1 MLKEDGADK
10 FYVGASTAVS
20 GQTSAYTFY
29 ASSGLGLDF
38 NTGGVGSPRMRID
51 SSGNVGIG
59 DSTPIEGRLTVRS
72 DTNSNAIF
80 AGGQATTG
88 QSYGVLVNAGT
99 NTSDANFRSYDQ
111 TGSTPYFIVRGD
123 GNVGIGTSSPSERFV
138 VHGDGARMIVSSND
152 YEVAMLGRRG
162 SSGNS
167 LDGGYLR
174 LRDAGVNKVVLDTNG
189 TSWITGGDLQLGDIA
204 ETTGGGNISLT
215 KTSSSSIISI
225 MSRSATDG
233 HTGMLNFYKTPATSG
248 NYTSTTSG
256 DVLGEIRFYGVNNS
270 AVADIGAMIQVS
282 QTGAFNNSV
291 PAKMTFTTQETQRIS
306 IHADGHIGIGDNVT
320 VSSAWSN
327 VFGAR
332 VQLDTRGVLAATDG
346 SMQIGHN
353 WYYDGAG
360 SSGYKYIASG
370 KANRQ
375 VHVDDYISWE
385 MEETAGTAGAE
396 ITFTERMRF
405 TKDGKLGLNTAT
417 GNPLDNIVAVV
428 GNGGGILLSTY
439 WSGSATSGQKMG
451 AIGFKGYADGN
462 TNAAADA
469 KIEGVAASNHSG
481 SSAPAHLDFYTK
493 DDSIGPGSG
502 PTRRFRIDEY
512 GGQIVHR
519 SKNNWSRVQHNES
532 QGSNIHYRLYGAG
545 SSTTTYNLLRYR
557 RHYWG
562 HGSVHITLFQTYYST
577 TSQGEY
583 WLLGHGR
590 SDGSYS
596 PSYGL
601 DYRDIYNGPGSGR
614 LSLNLPGG
622 SPGNSSA
629 EIVDVSISIPA
640 YVYYMVKIEIA
651 HSEFYPT
658 TSTMSSINSYA
669 LHA

>member
-1 MLKEDGADK
+1 TDMDLSSKTVTMPAVVRGPATLTIDPAAVGDNTGLVVIAGDLTVNGTTTQVNSNEVNIGDNILKLNSDETGTPSQNAGIEVERGTSTNVAFRWNETTDKWQFTNDGSSYIDLGESDLVGDTTPQLGGNLDTNSKNIVFGDSSGSTVNRLTFGAGPDLEIYHDGSDSNIKDIGSGALNLYSNAVDFFNADGSQRTARFIGGGQNIL
-10 FYVGASTAVS
+10 FYAGGIKLTTSSTGVDVTGIAKVNAGSNTTQAIFSGAGGSGARGLAITTESVGASDEGVIFNARASGTTA
-20 GQTSAYTFY
+20 
-29 ASSGLGLDF
+29 
-38 NTGGVGSPRMRID
+38 RIKFQ
-51 SSGNVGIG
+51 
-59 DSTPIEGRLTVRS
+59 
-72 DTNSNAIF
+72 TNS
-80 AGGQATTG
+80 
-88 QSYGVLVNAGT
+88 
-99 NTSDANFRSYDQ
+99 Q
-111 TGSTPYFIVRGD
+111 TAMTILGNG

-332 VQLDTRGVLAATDG
+332 VQLDTKGVLAATDG

-428 GNGGGILLSTY
+428 GNGGGILLST
-439 WSGSATSGQKMG
+439 
-451 AIGFKGYADGN
+451 
-462 TNAAADA
+462 
-469 KIEGVAASNHSG
+469 
-481 SSAPAHLDFYTK
+481 
-493 DDSIGPGSG
+493 
-502 PTRRFRIDEY
+502 
-512 GGQIVHR
+512 
-519 SKNNWSRVQHNES
+519 
-532 QGSNIHYRLYGAG
+532 
-545 SSTTTYNLLRYR
+545 
-557 RHYWG
+557 
-562 HGSVHITLFQTYYST
+562 
-577 TSQGEY
+577 
-583 WLLGHGR
+583 
-590 SDGSYS
+590 
-596 PSYGL
+596 
-601 DYRDIYNGPGSGR
+601 
-614 LSLNLPGG
+614 
-622 SPGNSSA
+622 
-629 EIVDVSISIPA
+629 
-640 YVYYMVKIEIA
+640 
-651 HSEFYPT
+651 
-658 TSTMSSINSYA
+658 
-669 LHA
+669 